1 MTERDNSGGAAS
13 SIPAPDLRAGT
24 RVRRTSHRLA
34 PHRVSLPGRND
45 ALRLST
51 VGRHNEILPSLQKY
65 IRLRRLLA
73 GKEDAKLPDEQEHPL
88 GLEDNQL
95 GDTNS
100 DDKEITSEPI
110 IMCCCSS
117 PNINAILAESTRR
130 HLRHIGW
137 LLEEVVRGSQEK
149 VGLAQAA
156 YDSVRVHANALL
168 EP

>member
-1 MTERDNSGGAAS
+1 M
-13 SIPAPDLRAGT
+13 
-24 RVRRTSHRLA
+24 
-34 PHRVSLPGRND
+34 
-45 ALRLST
+45 
-51 VGRHNEILPSLQKY
+51 
-65 IRLRRLLA
+65 
-73 GKEDAKLPDEQEHPL
+73 KLPDEQEHPL

-95 GDTNS
+95 ADTNS

-110 IMCCCSS
+110 IMCYCSS
-117 PNINAILAESTRR
+117 PSNINAILAESTRG

>member
-1 MTERDNSGGAAS
+1 M
-13 SIPAPDLRAGT
+13 
-24 RVRRTSHRLA
+24 
-34 PHRVSLPGRND
+34 
-45 ALRLST
+45 RLSAI
-51 VGRHNEILPSLQKY
+51 GRHNEILPNLQKY

-73 GKEDAKLPDEQEHPL
+73 GKEDVKLPDEQEHPL

-95 GDTNS
+95 ADTNS

-110 IMCCCSS
+110 IMCYCSS
-117 PNINAILAESTRR
+117 PSNINAILAESTRG